1 MLKRC
6 TCCHRFS
13 DVRYL
18 DNLGRCKACQPKAN
32 KQINE
37 PEKEI

>member
-6 TCCHRFS
+6 TYCHRFS

-18 DNLGRCKACQPKAN
+18 DNLGRCRACQPKL
-32 KQINE
+32 
-37 PEKEI
+37 KEGDSK